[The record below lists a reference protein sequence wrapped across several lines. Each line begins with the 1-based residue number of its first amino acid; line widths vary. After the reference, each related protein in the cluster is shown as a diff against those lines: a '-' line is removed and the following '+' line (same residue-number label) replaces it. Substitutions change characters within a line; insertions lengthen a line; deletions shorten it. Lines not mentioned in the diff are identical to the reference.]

1 MSCNSKVAFHFPGQ
15 GSQWVG
21 MGRKLYHSSPKAKK
35 VFDEA
40 DDTLG
45 FSLSR
50 LCFEGPKEKL
60 RETVYAQP
68 AIMAT
73 SIASL
78 EAGTESDGS
87 LGQPPTFV
95 AGHSL
100 GQYTALVAAKV
111 VDFREAIGLVFERG
125 QLMQEV
131 GQKRQGKMVAIMGL
145 DVDSLEDISRETDT
159 RISNINC
166 PGQIVLSG
174 AEADIVKA
182 AALAKERGARKTI
195 FLDVSGAFHS
205 HLMRPAL
212 EEMADIISKVKLRD
226 PVYPVVANTT
236 ARPLTRASEIKHELI
251 EHLCHCVRWQHSIEY
266 MISSGVSTFI
276 EVGPG
281 QVLTNLTKRID
292 RTILTRHVGD
302 VPI

>member
-1 MSCNSKVAFHFPGQ
+1 MSRKGKMAFLFPGQ

-21 MGRKLYHSSPKAKK
+21 MGYKLYQSSPKARK

-40 DDTLG
+40 DETVG
-45 FSLSR
+45 FKLSK
-50 LCFEGPKEKL
+50 LCFEGPEEKL
-60 RETVYAQP
+60 RETIYAQP

-78 EAGTESDGS
+78 EAATESDGS
-87 LGQPPTFV
+87 FAQPPTFV

-111 VDFREAIGLVFERG
+111 VDFTEAISLVFERG

-131 GQKRQGKMVAIMGL
+131 GKKRRGKMVAILGL
-145 DVDSLEDISRETDT
+145 DVDSLESISQETDT
-159 RISNINC
+159 QISNINC

-174 AEADIVKA
+174 REDNIVKA
-182 AALAKERGARKTI
+182 AALARDRGAQKAI
-195 FLDVSGAFHS
+195 FLEVSGAFHS
-205 HLMRPAL
+205 HLMSPAL

-226 PVYPVVANTT
+226 PVYPIIANTT
-236 ARPLTRASEIKHELI
+236 AKPLTRASEIKQELI
-251 EHLCHCVRWQHSIEY
+251 DHLCHCVRWQHSIEY
-266 MISSGVSTFI
+266 MISSGVSTFV

-281 QVLTNLTKRID
+281 QVLTNLVKRID
-292 RTILTRHVGD
+292 RTILTRHIGD